1 MRLLRRLLSFI
12 IVLVIIILSVMN
24 RHHVSV
30 VWGPDGQEESVRLFF
45 IFFAGIF
52 FGLLAA
58 AYATSWLRLKAFARA
73 RAAERRANDLEK
85 ERALLNQ
92 ELTTLKA
99 DERRETHM
107 QQSKSDLVS
116 TNDNQ

>member
-24 RHHVSV
+24 RHDVSLF
-30 VWGPDGQEESVRLFF
+30 WGPDKPSLNLPLYL

-58 AYATSWLRLKAFARA
+58 AYATSWLRLKTFTRA
-73 RAAERRANDLEK
+73 RAAERRVSDLEK
-85 ERALLNQ
+85 ERATLNQ

-99 DERRETHM
+99 GERRETHM

-116 TNDNQ
+116 THDNQ